1 MQPINRWHLNCQNQG
16 VIGGTGWYYSLGLDP
31 SVGSDQGWL
40 FTINDMGDGTFV
52 LRATDDEGAIY
63 FTATDSFSYQY
74 QVVGRNPGFIRAVT
88 PQAQF
93 RVTPTGG
100 GNFAIYFPALDR
112 YLSRSGT
119 ELQLIFSAIDRAA
132 QFSATGVDHD
142 SVFDLLQVGKTAMGM
157 TFPAISLAGRDL
169 TGMDLSECDLRRV
182 TSLSG
187 CKLNGAALGQANLAG
202 LHLAG
207 LQLAGANCQNVDF
220 TGCDFTSFTPG
231 TPPPTLFR
239 AKLTGAVVPGSLA
252 GVSLKDAVLANAT
265 LTGADLSGAGTD
277 LTGANLSGQ
286 GVRYFTPA
294 YQGSGGIGGYDL
306 GDAADRII
314 AYDYGNTGHLDHLVC
329 YRPGHG
335 AVYIVKKASDA
346 NRPDAFTSVY
356 SQGQPGASTPG
367 GGIGGWDLTQPE
379 DRIIAYDYE
388 GSAHLNY
395 LVCYRPGRGAIY
407 IVKKVSDADNLT
419 AFSAVYTQADDGPG
433 GGIGGYPLTDPAD
446 QIIAYDYEGS
456 GHLNYLV
463 CYRPGS
469 GVVQILKKVSD
480 ANRPDAFAPVYNQ
493 HGIGGY
499 DLLDSADRILAYDYE
514 GRGLLNYLVCYRP
527 GSGFLWVLKRVSDAD
542 SPDAFTAIYQ
552 QNPAYPGDDSGYT
565 LADPS
570 AQVTTFDYAGRG
582 QLSALVCYRPGSRG
596 GWAWIQQHP
605 SDEAGGP
612 GGFGLPYWGAG
623 LGGLGGYYDL
633 ASPADRVLAYDYQG
647 NGVPGDLVCYR
658 PGTGRVW
665 VLKHPAGQP
674 ATLTRTKLDQAD
686 LSGASLAGTDL
697 SSTSLRGVKLA
708 GADLTGARLGAAD
721 FTGSDLSQVHFS
733 FPLNRSTDPRY
744 PTVFAGCTL
753 PYTMIQLDWSCLDL
767 SEATISGLPTDLTG
781 LAAHGL
787 TCLHGDFK
795 GLILDGAVFT
805 NATLDHGDF
814 TGAKL
819 RNKATFSGARMPGAF
834 FVLAVCDQA
843 DFSGVAVGGEDG
855 IEAINFSDAYLTFCE
870 FTGSNLNGAI
880 FTDAT
885 LISNSMA
892 GAASL
897 VEANFANAYLPLADF
912 TGASLQGCQFDG
924 AFMVECVL
932 VNANLGPA
940 RGGTLATS
948 MAAACLQAANFQG
961 AILTGT
967 SLPDAAITTVRGS
980 IIQSYYD
987 ETGKPTTP
995 SPLHYKAGLFPA
1007 ESSLSDD
1014 TLCPNGST
1022 YSDNV
1027 KASRTLAQMMTAAH
1041 MPSQWVP
1048 RNSAEDPQ
1056 RPPAPE
1062 AQASPAPPARRPPGE
1077 A

>member
-1 MQPINRWHLNCQNQG
+1 MQPINRWHLDCQNQG

-31 SVGSDQGWL
+31 SVGPDQGWL

-52 LRATDDEGAIY
+52 LQASDDEGAIY

-112 YLSRSGT
+112 YLSSSGT
-119 ELQLIFSAIDRAA
+119 ELQLVFSAIDRAA
-132 QFSATGVDHD
+132 RFSATGVDHD
-142 SVFDLLQVGKTAMGM
+142 SVFDLLQVSKTAMGM

-231 TPPPTLFR
+231 TPPPTLFG

-346 NRPDAFTSVY
+346 NRPDMFTSVY
-356 SQGQPGASTPG
+356 SQGQPGASAPG

-379 DRIIAYDYE
+379 DRIIGYDYE
-388 GSAHLNY
+388 GTGHLTY

-542 SPDAFTAIYQ
+542 SPERSPRSTSRTRPTRATTAAIPWPI
-552 QNPAYPGDDSGYT
+552 PALRSP
-565 LADPS
+565 PS
-570 AQVTTFDYAGRG
+570 TMPAAGS
-582 QLSALVCYRPGSRG
+582 SAPWCATGPAAGAAGPGSSSIRATRPAARAASASPTG
-596 GWAWIQQHP
+596 RW
-605 SDEAGGP
+605 
-612 GGFGLPYWGAG
+612 G
-623 LGGLGGYYDL
+623 LGGLGGDYDL

-647 NGVPGDLVCYR
+647 RGVPGDLVDR

-686 LSGASLAGTDL
+686 LSGASLAGIYL

-708 GADLTGARLGAAD
+708 GADLTGVRLGAAD

-805 NATLDHGDF
+805 NATLDHADF

-855 IEAINFSDAYLTFCE
+855 IEAINFCDAELTFCE

-885 LISNSMA
+885 LISNSIA
-892 GAASL
+892 CAASL
-897 VEANFANAYLPLADF
+897 VEANFAKRVPATGRFHRGQPARLPVRRGVHGRMRAGERQPRARPRRYPGHLDGRRLPAGSQLPGRHTDRHQPPGRGYHDRPGIDHPVVLRRDRE
-912 TGASLQGCQFDG
+912 TDHAVPPALQGG
-924 AFMVECVL
+924 HL
-932 VNANLGPA
+932 PG
-940 RGGTLATS
+940 RKLAK
-948 MAAACLQAANFQG
+948 
-961 AILTGT
+961 
-967 SLPDAAITTVRGS
+967 R
-980 IIQSYYD
+980 
-987 ETGKPTTP
+987 
-995 SPLHYKAGLFPA
+995 
-1007 ESSLSDD
+1007 
-1014 TLCPNGST
+1014 
-1022 YSDNV
+1022 
-1027 KASRTLAQMMTAAH
+1027 
-1041 MPSQWVP
+1041 
-1048 RNSAEDPQ
+1048 
-1056 RPPAPE
+1056 
-1062 AQASPAPPARRPPGE
+1062 
-1077 A
+1077 